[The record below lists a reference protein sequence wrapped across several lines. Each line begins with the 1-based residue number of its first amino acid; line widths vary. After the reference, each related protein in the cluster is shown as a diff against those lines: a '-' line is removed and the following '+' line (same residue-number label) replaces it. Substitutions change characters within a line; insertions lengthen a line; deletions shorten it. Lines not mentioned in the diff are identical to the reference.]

1 MNVKTSIFDQSL
13 NKDGWNNGIASVSL
27 EKGGQFGFLPMIGG
41 IDNEKNI
48 SEYMYNQSYLRK
60 DLIAI
65 VLDTPKVFDY
75 LPNPDNWRKAIK
87 AFFEVHAKT
96 IDGIDSSLTVDTSEK
111 ETGLSGGKFKEPI
124 NVTRADSNVSIGV
137 VEKYGIPFEILL
149 DTWIRYG
156 MIDPESQAPLA
167 TTLPGMENVDVYSPE
182 FWTCT
187 VLFIEPD
194 VLLRKAV
201 HGWFIGNLFP
211 TSNPDIVGKKDK
223 TAGRE
228 LKDMTIE
235 MGGMAIPS
243 TNKRV
248 MDLANSVLDSLKL
261 YTRTPDDIL
270 LPATEVAANLKGK
283 SPADIYY
290 ESTGASL
297 YEGTN
302 PTTNEAV

>member
-13 NKDGWNNGIASVSL
+13 NSDTWNSGIASVSL

-96 IDGIDSSLTVDTSEK
+96 IDGIDSSLTVDTNEK
-111 ETGLSGGKFKEPI
+111 ETGLSGGKFKEPT
-124 NVTRADSNVSIGV
+124 NVTRADTNVSIGIT
-137 VEKYGIPFEILL
+137 EKYGIPFEILL
-149 DTWIRYG
+149 DVWIRYG
-156 MIDPESQAPLA
+156 IMDPDTKSPLA
-167 TTLPGMENVDVYSPE
+167 TTLPGMEDVNIYSPE

-194 VLLRKAV
+194 VLLRKAT
-201 HGWFIGNLFP
+201 HGWFVGNLFP

-228 LKDMTIE
+228 LKDMTVE
-235 MGGMAIPS
+235 MGGLAIPS

-248 MDLANSVLDSLKL
+248 MDLANTVLDSLKL

-302 PTTNEAV
+302 PTTNEAT